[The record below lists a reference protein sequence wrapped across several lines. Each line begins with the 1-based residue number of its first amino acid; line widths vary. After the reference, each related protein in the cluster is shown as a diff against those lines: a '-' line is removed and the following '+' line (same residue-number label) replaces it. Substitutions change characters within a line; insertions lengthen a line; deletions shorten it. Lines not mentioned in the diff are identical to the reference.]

1 MYQHSQNHKSATPI
15 IKIKTKTNNDGIFQ
29 KNYKRFIVLSLLLIG
44 AIWVVRP
51 SFFFHFSSFSSFSSS
66 SSSSSSAAATAAT
79 APPVKMVGGGGG
91 RSGGNSQLRLDTLE
105 ILRKFN

>member
-1 MYQHSQNHKSATPI
+1 MYQRATPI
-15 IKIKTKTNNDGIFQ
+15 KNKNTTKTPTTRSDDILQ

-51 SFFFHFSSFSSFSSS
+51 SFFSFLSFSSFSSAAP
-66 SSSSSSAAATAAT
+66 AAAAA
-79 APPVKMVGGGGG
+79 PVKMTGGGGG
-91 RSGGNSQLRLDTLE
+91 GGAQLRLDTLE